1 MRKTTTLSKFAKE
14 SFLVACQSK
23 ERSVVFSWV
32 QAQTHRTR
40 ETMMR
45 RSCFV
50 ILVVCTF
57 GMVSHAQQSQG
68 GDSQGSSTPPLNVN
82 QIAIR
87 RWYAANTAPTQFSTG
102 GNGPRAVAFDGANI
116 WVANLIDDTVT
127 KLRASDGVTVGTF
140 PVGRNPIGL
149 AFDGAN
155 IWVANFSENTVSKLS
170 ASDGST
176 MGTFPVGTKPVD
188 VAFDGANIW
197 VTNQGT
203 SNNVIKLRA
212 SDGALLG
219 TFAVGSAPQF
229 IAFDGVN
236 VWITNQGSD
245 NVTKRRASDGTLL
258 GTFSVGSSPFGIGF
272 DGANIWVASVNS
284 GTVAKL

>member
-87 RWYAANTAPTQFSTG
+87 RWYAANTAPTQFLTG
-102 GNGPRAVAFDGANI
+102 GDGPRAVAFDGTHLWAANGFSASVTKLRTSDGAIVGTFPCGNLQWGIAFDGANI
-116 WVANLIDDTVT
+116 WVANLIDDTIT
-127 KLRASDGVTVGTF
+127 KLRASDGVTVGAY
-140 PVGRNPIGL
+140 PVGRNPIGV

-155 IWVANFSENTVSKLS
+155 IWVANFSGNTVSKLS

-188 VAFDGANIW
+188 VAFDGVNIW
-197 VTNQGT
+197 V
-203 SNNVIKLRA
+203 
-212 SDGALLG
+212 
-219 TFAVGSAPQF
+219 
-229 IAFDGVN
+229 
-236 VWITNQGSD
+236 TNQGSD